1 MNSNTSFSFLL
12 LTKSLLSFL
21 FFAVVFDPIHK
32 HLSLHCQL
40 YRMKK
45 VLIDIKD
52 TVVSDRDLS
61 EDTSSLSTALE
72 LADASSGLPPASLLE
87 DTPTTQIT
95 ADEPGD
101 PQGEISATEEDDAD
115 NADMNNN
122 IRYKL

>member
-1 MNSNTSFSFLL
+1 
-12 LTKSLLSFL
+12 
-21 FFAVVFDPIHK
+21 
-32 HLSLHCQL
+32 
-40 YRMKK
+40 MKK

-61 EDTSSLSTALE
+61 EDTSSASTDLE

-95 ADEPGD
+95 ADD
-101 PQGEISATEEDDAD
+101 PQGEVSATEEDDAD